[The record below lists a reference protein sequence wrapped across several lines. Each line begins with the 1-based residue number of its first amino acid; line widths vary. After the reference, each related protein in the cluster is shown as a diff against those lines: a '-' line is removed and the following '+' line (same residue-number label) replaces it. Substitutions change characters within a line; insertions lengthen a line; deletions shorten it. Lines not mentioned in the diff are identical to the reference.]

1 MTHKNSN
8 KSWQAGGNTVSES
21 PVNKIKVKTTF
32 LSGEVAEWVATMAVS
47 LHYLCLY
54 YFKGTS
60 NVPFP
65 LGSPVPV
72 LQNYFYYLWWIISSP

>member
-21 PVNKIKVKTTF
+21 PINKIKVKTIF

-47 LHYLCLY
+47 LH
-54 YFKGTS
+54 
-60 NVPFP
+60 
-65 LGSPVPV
+65 
-72 LQNYFYYLWWIISSP
+72 